1 MKVLNNLKLAHQAPN
16 IYRKGVQTDK
26 IKIRV
31 GHTKYLNQTTGA
43 RPRQLSTNTWYDI
56 YQYKNE
62 QHYPYVA
69 QNNYITKMP
78 TRDLHIN

>member
-16 IYRKGVQTDK
+16 IYRKGFQIDK

-31 GHTKYLNQTTGA
+31 GPTKYLNQTHGAGA
-43 RPRQLSTNTWYDI
+43 RQPSTSTWYDI

-62 QHYPYVA
+62 QHWRTLSLCGPKQLYHKNA
-69 QNNYITKMP
+69 N
-78 TRDLHIN
+78 

>member
-69 QNNYITKMP
+69 QNKLYHKNA
-78 TRDLHIN
+78 N